1 MFELNVPNVLT
12 VFRILLVPVL
22 VALMLSEFSSD
33 ALAAGVFI
41 LASFTDALDGWL
53 ARRAKSESNFGKLM
67 DPLADKLLVTSAL
80 VSLVALDRV
89 QAWVAMVIIARE
101 FAVTGLRQMAV
112 EQGHVIA
119 AGSWGKVKTVLQI
132 AMVLALIAVDGSP
145 AWVDALVY
153 VTVAITV
160 YSGADS
166 LLRLPGAAQG
176 QAGERP
182 GGQPALTYCTYRSAT
197 MRSKSWTVDSTSV

>member
-1 MFELNVPNVLT
+1 VFDLNVPNVLT

-22 VALMLSEFSSD
+22 VAAMLSEFSSD
-33 ALAAGVFI
+33 TLAAGVFV
-41 LASFTDALDGWL
+41 LASFTDLLDGWL
-53 ARRAKSESNFGKLM
+53 ARRAKSESNFGRLM

-80 VSLVALDRV
+80 VSLVALDRL

-101 FAVTGLRQMAV
+101 FAVTGLRQMAI

-153 VTVAITV
+153 VTVVITV
-160 YSGADS
+160 YSGADYFFGFRA
-166 LLRLPGAAQG
+166 LLNARPASARAAS
-176 QAGERP
+176 R
-182 GGQPALTYCTYRSAT
+182 R
-197 MRSKSWTVDSTSV
+197 